1 MKVNFKNSFWH
12 QFVEHFIVMCINQI
26 FSKKSLETSSI
37 LILFKKKKYPKFRLQ
52 LCFVSVSWRMSN
64 FKTLS
69 FGVTGVL

>member
-37 LILFKKKKYPKFRLQ
+37 LILFKKKNTK
-52 LCFVSVSWRMSN
+52 VSLTAV
-64 FKTLS
+64 FCLS
-69 FGVTGVL
+69 FMA